1 MTDIIIVLTTEG
13 DPSSSEVIHWMNRLG
28 GKVIRINSL
37 LDLQN
42 FVLEHPD
49 AMSLDA
55 SISRC
60 DRTLIRGIWYRRHP
74 ALLSPIAITNT
85 SSDIEMDKFF
95 ISEQK
100 AFFDAFCKLHKD
112 NKWLNT
118 TICTREMID
127 QLNDTFFPCLCQK
140 FIDKNL
146 KIRAFFLDGKIY
158 SMGICSTSDE
168 QTKIDF
174 RRYNRKHPQPGDSI

>member
-112 NKWLNT
+112 NKWLNRHYNSRISKISQLIET
-118 TICTREMID
+118 KTIGLD
-127 QLNDTFFPCLCQK
+127 FPEIRIIASKDEITK
-140 FIDKNL
+140 FHSKKSLSNQY
-146 KIRAFFLDGKIY
+146 KMCPTY
-158 SMGICSTSDE
+158 T
-168 QTKIDF
+168 
-174 RRYNRKHPQPGDSI
+174 